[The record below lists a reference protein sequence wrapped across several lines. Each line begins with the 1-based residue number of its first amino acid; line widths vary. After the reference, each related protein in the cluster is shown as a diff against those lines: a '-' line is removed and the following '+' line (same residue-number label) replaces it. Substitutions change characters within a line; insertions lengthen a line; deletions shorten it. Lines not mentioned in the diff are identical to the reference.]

1 MAETVRI
8 MVPEGRVVPARHTL
22 APRLGSFQGK
32 RIAVLDNT
40 KPNADVILTTAAKA
54 LVRDHGA
61 AGYQVFDKP
70 NPAVPF
76 LERDREALATCDLLL
91 TGTGD

>member
-1 MAETVRI
+1 MSATARLV
-8 MVPEGRVVPARHTL
+8 VPEGQAAPVRHRL
-22 APRLGSFQGK
+22 APRLKTLRGAV
-32 RIAVLDNT
+32 IAVLDNT
-40 KPNADVILTTAAKA
+40 KPNADHILTTAAKA

-61 AGYQVFDKP
+61 REYRLFGKP

-76 LERDREALATCDLLL
+76 LESDREALAACDLLL

>member
-1 MAETVRI
+1 MKTQIQLVA
-8 MVPEGRVVPARHTL
+8 PDGDVVPVRYRL
-22 APRLGSFQGK
+22 APRLRSLAGK
-32 RIAVLDNT
+32 VVAVLDNT
-40 KPNADVILTTAAKA
+40 KPNADTILTTAAAA

-61 AGYQVFDKP
+61 REYRVFSKP

-76 LERDREALATCDLLL
+76 QERDKEALLACDLLV